1 MESWTDMTGKEETGN
16 CLQIIGTEVEN
27 EPKITAK
34 WCTQCQ
40 LNLRD
45 ESGQEK
51 SGDVETGY
59 QEALFTYSFSFLFGF
74 DLHPAQKKNGE
85 EGLASKCIRWLY
97 ENLISEVVITSATYL

>member
-1 MESWTDMTGKEETGN
+1 MESWTDMTGREGTGN

-40 LNLRD
+40 LNVRD

-59 QEALFTYSFSFLFGF
+59 QESLYLRILFLSYLALTSTPL
-74 DLHPAQKKNGE
+74 KKTGRGGT
-85 EGLASKCIRWLY
+85 GLKLY
-97 ENLISEVVITSATYL
+97 QMAVREINI